1 MEKQSSL
8 ETVVREKTILKDF
21 YNNKRVL
28 ITGHTGF
35 KGSWL
40 SIWLKEMGAEVFGLA
55 MPPITNPSNFGLTQL
70 NRKIHSDF
78 VDIRNHKKFESY
90 IKQIKPEI
98 VFHLAAQSLVRRSY
112 AEPKLTYET
121 NLLGVVNLLEIARVT
136 PQIKTILV
144 ITSDKAYENLETKR
158 GYREFDRLGGK
169 DPYSASK
176 AAAEIIVASYYRSFF
191 AKQGVGIAT
200 ARAGNVIGGG
210 DWSEDRIIP
219 DCVRS
224 LSYNKPLKVRYLDSV
239 RPWQHVLEPLSG
251 YLWLV
256 YNLHRYP
263 ARFSSPY
270 NFGPFNN
277 SCYSVKEII
286 ERFFSEFGKTPEII
300 MERKP
305 TPYEAGMLRLNI
317 SKAKNELKWY
327 PTWNF
332 DKSVRKTALW
342 YKQVLD
348 NRDAYELCCEQ
359 IEEYIQDAKK
369 KLIKWAIK

>member
-1 MEKQSSL
+1 MAI
-8 ETVVREKTILKDF
+8 EKTILRDF
-21 YNNKRVL
+21 YKNKRVL

-40 SIWLKEMGAEVFGLA
+40 AIWLNEMGAEVFGLA
-55 MPPITNPSNFGLTQL
+55 IPPITQPNNFRLTQL
-70 NRKIHSDF
+70 DSRINSNFI
-78 VDIRNHKKFESY
+78 DIRNYKKFESY
-90 IKQIKPEI
+90 LKQIKPEI

-112 AEPKLTYET
+112 IEPKLTYET
-121 NLLGVVNLLEIARVT
+121 NLLGIVNLLEIARVI

-144 ITSDKAYENLETKR
+144 ITSDKAYENFETKR
-158 GYREFDRLGGK
+158 GYKELDRLGGK

-176 AAAEIIVASYYRSFF
+176 AAAEIVVSSYYRSFF
-191 AKQGVGIAT
+191 TELGVGVAT

-224 LSYNKPLKVRYLDSV
+224 ILNNKPLKIRFPDSV
-239 RPWQHVLEPLSG
+239 RPWQYVLEPLSG

-256 YNLHRYP
+256 YNLHHNP
-263 ARFSSPY
+263 AKFSSPY
-270 NFGPFNN
+270 NFGPLNN

-286 ERFFSEFGKTPEII
+286 ERFFTEFGKTPRII
-300 MERKP
+300 LERKH
-305 TPYEAGMLRLNI
+305 TVYESGILKLNI
-317 SKAKNELKWY
+317 SKAKNELQWS

-332 DKSVRKTALW
+332 GKSVRKTAQW

-348 NRDAYELCCEQ
+348 NKDAYELCCEQ
-359 IEEYIQDAKK
+359 IDEYIQDARK
-369 KLIKWAIK
+369 KLIPWAIR